1 MGGGSQRELIMR
13 RKIIMAVIFIGLSA
27 SYFLISGPANV
38 FTSQAATSGAP
49 GTEAP
54 APDFTLTD
62 MQGEA
67 VSLSQYRGK
76 VILLNFWAGWCP
88 PCRAEMPSME
98 KLYRQ
103 LKDRDFVI
111 LAVNVEEGGRAAVQD
126 FTREIPVSFPI
137 LLDTAQTVSRLYRVR
152 GLPQSYIID
161 REGKIVQQVTGG
173 MDWNSPDVVRFLSSL
188 MKGA

>member
-1 MGGGSQRELIMR
+1 
-13 RKIIMAVIFIGLSA
+13 MAAIFIGLSA

-38 FTSQAATSGAP
+38 FTSQAATSGTP

-103 LKDRDFVI
+103 LKDRDFVL

-161 REGKIVQQVTGG
+161 REGKIVQQVKGG